1 LGRSRRLGIS
11 LKLINVTQLDKLLI
25 KILSGTSDANIPFSQ
40 LCQLLQRLGFEER
53 VRGSHHIF
61 SKEGIEEIMNIQPK
75 GSKAK
80 PYQVKQ
86 VRTIIIKYQ
95 LGGQDETTL

>member
-1 LGRSRRLGIS
+1 M
-11 LKLINVTQLDKLLI
+11 TQLDKLLI